1 MHWSP
6 EHAQSLNQWPEQ
18 HLDVSSTTSSPA
30 HKTELYPST
39 RQRFNYAW
47 ANDDISALTASNL
60 LKRYAEKYS
69 GVLDAPYERPALG
82 AYGDGAFGPVNGQK
96 GDGEPWPGAHGS
108 DGTYPLTPIHDGLA
122 GAKGVVPPAVPAGS
136 GAIGLG
142 GSPVVSANLSDPVYA
157 GNSCGAAAA
166 GSGAL
171 GASQEYPSGYGGTYL
186 PSGYCAQPAAALPP
200 PHPPGLHSSGL
211 LQPPHPSPAL
221 VPGYGS
227 SGPMY
232 NYASSSYPPQPGYG
246 GIHPP
251 HPSASYLPSGIAAPT
266 PIPAPPP
273 SARPPGVPAYGYQ
286 GAGLGALAVPPLG
299 TEAAGTLKRKAFDI
313 GGEDDGEGR
322 YRKYSYEQPKSPYP
336 LSDNGECRGN
346 GFSSSGESPQ
356 VAFKPGKRPAGA
368 GSAEEHGGKYG
379 GQQMKGMVSPS
390 YGARDTPLR
399 PAEPFEKF
407 SPPLANGERAA
418 EPGAPFPLR
427 LPSKVP
433 VFGGAPLEE
442 QPKNIDPLLLE
453 LVNTKVVERGPPV
466 QWSDVAGQVSVKAAI
481 EEELLWPILRPGSYS
496 GASHPLRTLLL
507 FGPRG
512 TGKTLL
518 SRCISTQLGS
528 TLLRLSGTALLST
541 WKAEAEKILQT
552 VFFVANCRQPSVVL
566 ITEAE
571 SLLAA
576 RAGEDG
582 GQASNLKSQLLS
594 YLDNVATSSE
604 HNVVVIGTTAR
615 PGSMDE
621 ASHRRFGTRLYIA
634 PPDGEARRHILRQA
648 LAQQSCC
655 LSERELAALAQ
666 RTESFSGAEL
676 LRLCQHAGAAAR
688 RALPGPP
695 ASYQDLEK
703 AFCKVRPALSQKE
716 LDLFLEWDKMYGT
729 RH

>member
-6 EHAQSLNQWPEQ
+6 DHAQSLNQWPEQ

-30 HKTELYPST
+30 HKSELYPST

-69 GVLDAPYERPALG
+69 GVLDAPYERPPLG

-96 GDGEPWPGAHGS
+96 DGEPWPGAHGS
-108 DGTYPLTPIHDGLA
+108 DGSYALTPIHDGLA
-122 GAKGVVPPAVPAGS
+122 GAKGVVPPAAG
-136 GAIGLG
+136 GAVGLG
-142 GSPVVSANLSDPVYA
+142 GSAAAAANLGDAAYA
-157 GNSCGAAAA
+157 GGSCGAAAG

-171 GASQEYPSGYGGTYL
+171 GASQEYPSGYAGTYL

-200 PHPPGLHSSGL
+200 PHPAGLHGSGL
-211 LQPPHPSPAL
+211 LQPPHASPAL

-227 SGPMY
+227 SGAVY
-232 NYASSSYPPQPGYG
+232 NYAAGGYPPQPGYG

-273 SARPPGVPAYGYQ
+273 CARPPGVPGYGYQ

-299 TEAAGTLKRKAFDI
+299 TEAAGALKRKAFDG

-322 YRKYSYEQPKSPYP
+322 YRKYGYEQPKSPYA

-346 GFSSSGESPQ
+346 GFGSSGESPQ
-356 VAFKPGKRPAGA
+356 VAFKAGKRAAGA
-368 GSAEEHGGKYG
+368 GGAEEPGSKYG
-379 GQQMKGMVSPS
+379 GQQMKGMASPA
-390 YGARDTPLR
+390 YGARDAALR

-407 SPPLANGERAA
+407 SPPER
-418 EPGAPFPLR
+418 
-427 LPSKVP
+427 
-433 VFGGAPLEE
+433 
-442 QPKNIDPLLLE
+442 PKSVDPLLLE
-453 LVNTKVVERGPPV
+453 LVN
-466 QWSDVAGQVSVKAAI
+466 AKA
-481 EEELLWPILRPGSYS
+481 S
-496 GASHPLRTLLL
+496 
-507 FGPRG
+507 
-512 TGKTLL
+512 
-518 SRCISTQLGS
+518 LGS
-528 TLLRLSGTALLST
+528 TLLRLSGAALLST

-552 VFFVANCRQPSVVL
+552 
-566 ITEAE
+566 AE

-582 GQASNLKSQLLS
+582 GQASGLKSQLLS
-594 YLDNVATSSE
+594 YLDDVA
-604 HNVVVIGTTAR
+604 A
-615 PGSMDE
+615 SMDE
-621 ASHRRFGTRLYIA
+621 ASRRRFGTRLY
-634 PPDGEARRHILRQA
+634 
-648 LAQQSCC
+648 QSCR

-676 LRLCQHAGAAAR
+676 LRLCQHAG
-688 RALPGPP
+688 
-695 ASYQDLEK
+695 
-703 AFCKVRPALSQKE
+703 KE

>member
-30 HKTELYPST
+30 HKSDLYPST

-69 GVLDAPYERPALG
+69 GVLDAPYERPTLG
-82 AYGDGAFGPVNGQK
+82 GYGDGAFGPVNGQK

-108 DGTYPLTPIHDGLA
+108 EGAYPLTPIHDGLA
-122 GAKGVVPPAVPAGS
+122 GAKGVVPPASS

-142 GSPVVSANLSDPVYA
+142 GSANLGDAVYA

-166 GSGAL
+166 SSGGL
-171 GASQEYPSGYGGTYL
+171 GASQEYPSSYGGTYL
-186 PSGYCAQPAAALPP
+186 PSTYCTQPAAALPP
-200 PHPPGLHSSGL
+200 PHPPALHSSGL

-232 NYASSSYPPQPGYG
+232 NYGTGSYAPQPGYG

-273 SARPPGVPAYGYQ
+273 TARPPGVPGYGYQ
-286 GAGLGALAVPPLG
+286 GAGLGPLGVPPLG

-346 GFSSSGESPQ
+346 GFSSGGETPQ
-356 VAFKPGKRPAGA
+356 AAFKAGKRPAGA
-368 GSAEEHGGKYG
+368 GNNEEHSGKYG

-390 YGARDTPLR
+390 YGTRDAALR

-407 SPPLANGERAA
+407 SPPLANGERGA
-418 EPGAPFPLR
+418 EPGPPFPLR
-427 LPSKVP
+427 LPPKSLA
-433 VFGGAPLEE
+433 FALEE
-442 QPKNIDPLLLE
+442 QPKNIEPLVLE

-466 QWSDVAGQVSVKAAI
+466 QWSDIAGQAAVKAAI

-496 GASHPLRTLLL
+496 GSSHPLRTLLL

-552 VFFVANCRQPSVVL
+552 VFLVASCRQPSVVL
-566 ITEAE
+566 ITEAD
-571 SLLAA
+571 SLLA
-576 RAGEDG
+576 DG
-582 GQASNLKSQLLS
+582 GQAGNLKPQLLS
-594 YLDNVATSSE
+594 YLDEVAAASPERS
-604 HNVVVIGTTAR
+604 VVIIGTTAR
-615 PGSMDE
+615 PGSIDE
-621 ASHRRFGTRLYIA
+621 ASHRRFGTRLYVP
-634 PPDGEARRHILRQA
+634 PPDGEARRQILRQA
-648 LAQQSCC
+648 LARQSCC

-676 LRLCQHAGAAAR
+676 LRLCQHAGAAR

-695 ASYQDLEK
+695 NSYQELEK
-703 AFCKVRPALSQKE
+703 ALCKVRPAASQKE

>member
-1 MHWSP
+1 METPS
-6 EHAQSLNQWPEQ
+6 SLNQWPEQ

-122 GAKGVVPPAVPAGS
+122 GTKGVVPPAVPAGS

-142 GSPVVSANLSDPVYA
+142 GSPVVSTNLSDPVYP

-171 GASQEYPSGYGGTYL
+171 GGSCSLRTPRPPWCQATVPQAPCTTT
-186 PSGYCAQPAAALPP
+186 PAAATRPSRAMGASTHPTPLPP
-200 PHPPGLHSSGL
+200 TCPL
-211 LQPPHPSPAL
+211 
-221 VPGYGS
+221 
-227 SGPMY
+227 
-232 NYASSSYPPQPGYG
+232 AS
-246 GIHPP
+246 
-251 HPSASYLPSGIAAPT
+251 LR
-266 PIPAPPP
+266 PPP
-273 SARPPGVPAYGYQ
+273 SRPRHPPPARRGSLPMATR
-286 GAGLGALAVPPLG
+286 ALAR
-299 TEAAGTLKRKAFDI
+299 EAANR
-313 GGEDDGEGR
+313 
-322 YRKYSYEQPKSPYP
+322 
-336 LSDNGECRGN
+336 
-346 GFSSSGESPQ
+346 
-356 VAFKPGKRPAGA
+356 GA
-368 GSAEEHGGKYG
+368 GSAEEHKYG

-418 EPGAPFPLR
+418 EPGPPFPLR
-427 LPSKVP
+427 LPSKAVL
-433 VFGGAPLEE
+433 FGSAPLEE

-466 QWSDVAGQVSVKAAI
+466 QWSDIAGQVSVKAAI

-496 GASHPLRTLLL
+496 SASHPLRTLLL

-528 TLLRLSGTALLST
+528 TLLRLSGTMLLST
-541 WKAEAEKILQT
+541 WKAGAEKILQT

-576 RAGEDG
+576 RVGEDG
-582 GQASNLKSQLLS
+582 GQVSSLKSQLLS

-615 PGSMDE
+615 PSSMDE

-695 ASYQDLEK
+695 TSYQDLEK
-703 AFCKVRPALSQKE
+703 AFCKVRPAVSQKE

>member
-30 HKTELYPST
+30 HKSDLYPST

-69 GVLDAPYERPALG
+69 GVLDAPYERPTLAG
-82 AYGDGAFGPVNGQK
+82 YGDGAFGPVNGQK
-96 GDGEPWPGAHGS
+96 GDGEPWPGGS
-108 DGTYPLTPIHDGLA
+108 DGSYPLAPIADGLA
-122 GAKGVVPPAVPAGS
+122 KGSVPPAVPAGS
-136 GAIGLG
+136 GAMGLG
-142 GSPVVSANLSDPVYA
+142 GSPVLPSLSEPVYAA

-166 GSGAL
+166 GSGPL
-171 GASQEYPSGYGGTYL
+171 GAAQEYPSAYGGTYL
-186 PSGYCAQPAAALPP
+186 PSGYCTQPAAALPP
-200 PHPPGLHSSGL
+200 PHPPALHSSGL
-211 LQPPHPSPAL
+211 LQPAHPSPAL

-227 SGPMY
+227 SGPVY
-232 NYASSSYPPQPGYG
+232 NYTAGSYAPQPGYG

-251 HPSASYLPSGIAAPT
+251 HPSAASYLPSGIAAPT

-273 SARPPGVPAYGYQ
+273 PARPPGVPGYGYQ
-286 GAGLGALAVPPLG
+286 GAALGSLAVPPLG

-346 GFSSSGESPQ
+346 GFGGGGDSPQ
-356 VAFKPGKRPAGA
+356 VPFKAGKPPAA

-379 GQQMKGMVSPS
+379 GQQMKGMASPP
-390 YGARDTPLR
+390 YGSRDAALR

-407 SPPLANGERAA
+407 SPPLANGERTA
-418 EPGAPFPLR
+418 EPGPPFPLR
-427 LPSKVP
+427 LPPKALG
-433 VFGGAPLEE
+433 FAPLEE
-442 QPKNIDPLLLE
+442 QPKNVDPLVLE

-466 QWSDVAGQVSVKAAI
+466 QWSDIAGQAGVKAAI

-512 TGKTLL
+512 TGKSLL
-518 SRCISTQLGS
+518 GRCVSTQLGS
-528 TLLRLSGTALLST
+528 TLLRLSGAALLST

-552 VFFVANCRQPSVVL
+552 VFLVASCRQPSVVL

-576 RAGEDG
+576 RPGEDG
-582 GQASNLKSQLLS
+582 GQAGVLKSQLLS
-594 YLDNVATSSE
+594 YLDDVATSSE
-604 HNVVVIGTTAR
+604 QNVVVIGTTAR
-615 PGSMDE
+615 PGSIDE
-621 ASHRRFGTRLYIA
+621 ASHRRFGTRLYIP
-634 PPDGEARRHILRQA
+634 PPDGEARRQILRQA
-648 LAQQSCC
+648 LARQSCC

-666 RTESFSGAEL
+666 RTESFSCAEL
-676 LRLCQHAGAAAR
+676 LRLCQHAGAAR

-695 ASYQDLEK
+695 TSYQDLEK
-703 AFCKVRPALSQKE
+703 ALCKVRPGVSQKE
-716 LDLFLEWDKMYGT
+716 LDLFLDWDKMYGT